1 MFKEFKE
8 LFSMNIEEIKELMK
22 SMEEM
27 QMTRIAI
34 REGEFEC
41 ELERGSSYTASETFS
56 TPQMA
61 PSLMPASG
69 PVSVVAPSLEK
80 MSAAQ
85 EDKSDYITSPVVGT
99 FYSSPAPE
107 EPCFVKVGDR
117 VEKGQVV
124 AIVEAMKVMN
134 EVKSQVSGIVEEILV
149 ENQHP
154 VEFGSKIIRLK

>member
-1 MFKEFKE
+1 
-8 LFSMNIEEIKELMK
+8 MNIEEIKELMK
-22 SMEEM
+22 SMKDM

-34 REGEFEC
+34 RQGEFEC
-41 ELERGSSYTASETFS
+41 ELERGSPYSAPQEFPV
-56 TPQMA
+56 PQMV
-61 PSLMPASG
+61 PSLAPA
-69 PVSVVAPSLEK
+69 PAQVSTVVPSLEK
-80 MSAAQ
+80 SSAAQ
-85 EDKSDYITSPVVGT
+85 EDNSTYITSPVVGT